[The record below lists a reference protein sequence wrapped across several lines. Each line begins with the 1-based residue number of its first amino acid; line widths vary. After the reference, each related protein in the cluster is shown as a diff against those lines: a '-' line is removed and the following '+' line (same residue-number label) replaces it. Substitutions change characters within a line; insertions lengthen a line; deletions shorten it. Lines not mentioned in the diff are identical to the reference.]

1 MTIKPF
7 FQNMIGLLLRLI
19 LFEELLLSGSMKK
32 ALLCLLS
39 GKLLEIQQR
48 SPDERRDVRWAKGS
62 APTRRPHTGEDRRG
76 HGPKTRLLPAY
87 NPLDAMSWRRSLDLG
102 ITRLCQR
109 SASQQRWTWPHF
121 RPQPG

>member
-48 SPDERRDVRWAKGS
+48 SPDERRDVRWRPRVDLILAKTGVGTARRRAFAQPTLHWPRWGGD
-62 APTRRPHTGEDRRG
+62 APLTE
-76 HGPKTRLLPAY
+76 
-87 NPLDAMSWRRSLDLG
+87 
-102 ITRLCQR
+102 
-109 SASQQRWTWPHF
+109 
-121 RPQPG
+121 

>member
-62 APTRRPHTGEDRRG
+62 APTRRPHTGKDTRG
-76 HGPKTRLLPAY
+76 HGAKTRLCPPYALVHGRPPRRIRYFGVRRVSVGVTTRAS
-87 NPLDAMSWRRSLDLG
+87 LDA
-102 ITRLCQR
+102 
-109 SASQQRWTWPHF
+109 
-121 RPQPG
+121 

>member
-76 HGPKTRLLPAY
+76 HGAKTRLCPAY
-87 NPLDAMSWRRSLDLG
+87 APLAALGWRRSLDRV
-102 ITRLCQR
+102 ITALYQGSEC
-109 SASQQRWTWPHF
+109 QQRGTWRNF
-121 RPQPG
+121 LRQPD